1 MKSYLNNGFLTI
13 FLSQELSNLEEV
25 KVTLIK
31 LKIVK
36 VSLRITLQLKKKALM
51 MALYDWNNVTNHKLY
66 LNQIMQ

>member
-51 MALYDWNNVTNHKLY
+51 MALYDWNNVTNHNLY
-66 LNQIMQ
+66 